1 LGFSAFPGTRTGQ
14 SLLRPQLTETHVNTF
29 AGKVA
34 LVTGASAGL
43 GEATAMKFAREG
55 ARVVVVARRTEQ
67 GARVVQRI
75 IALGGDAHFV
85 RADVSRAADV
95 ERMVNEALEK
105 FGRLDCAVNNAGIAG
120 PRFTPVAEVT
130 EAQWDEVMGVNLKGV
145 WLCMKHE
152 IQAMLAHGSGTI
164 VNVAS
169 IYGCKPSD
177 VGHAPYATSKFGVV
191 GLTKSAAADYGQMS
205 IRINAVA
212 PGFTVSEMVNPDR
225 PGAAERYQALV
236 ARHSGMNRL
245 GKAEETANAIAWLC
259 SDSASYVNGAV
270 LAVDGGSA
278 TRLY

>member
-1 LGFSAFPGTRTGQ
+1 M
-14 SLLRPQLTETHVNTF
+14 NMF

-34 LVTGASAGL
+34 LVTGASSGL
-43 GEATAMKFAREG
+43 GEATALKFAQEG
-55 ARVVVVARRTEQ
+55 AKVVIAARRVEQ
-67 GARVVQRI
+67 SARVVQQTL
-75 IALGGDAHFV
+75 ASGGEAHFV

-95 ERMVNEALEK
+95 ERMVTETVER
-105 FGRLDCAVNNAGIAG
+105 FGRLDCAVNNAGIVG
-120 PRFTPVAEVT
+120 PKFTPVAEVT
-130 EAQWDEVMGVNLKGV
+130 EAQWDAVMGVNLKGV

-152 IQAMLAHGSGTI
+152 IHAMLANGSGAI

-191 GLTKSAAADYGQMS
+191 GLTKSAAADYGQMA

-225 PGAAERYQALV
+225 PGAAEGYKALV

-245 GKAEETANAIAWLC
+245 GKAEETANAIVWLC
-259 SDSASYVNGAV
+259 SANASYVNGAV
-270 LAVDGGSA
+270 LTVDGGSA